1 VNEPDSDKYR
11 KDRDEMVTQQIARR
25 GIRNER
31 VLEAMRK
38 VPRERFVRDSDRN
51 LAFYDGP
58 LSIGCGQTIS
68 QPYIVAYMTDMLELG
83 AGDRVLEIGT
93 GSGYQTAVLAEIAS
107 EVYTVEIVE
116 QLGSRAR
123 AILEEL
129 GYSNIR
135 YRIGDGYDGWA
146 EEAPFD
152 AIIVTAAPPKL
163 PDRLVAQLADG
174 GRISVPVGRYDQ
186 LLVRITRRG
195 EEIEEETM
203 LPVRFVPMTGGKEHD
218 L

>member
-1 VNEPDSDKYR
+1 
-11 KDRDEMVTQQIARR
+11 MVAQQIARR
-25 GIRNER
+25 GIKDER

-83 AGDRVLEIGT
+83 VGDRVLEIGT

-107 EVYTVEIVE
+107 EVYTIEIVE

-123 AILEEL
+123 TILEEL
-129 GYSNIR
+129 GYDNIH
-135 YRIGDGYDGWA
+135 YRIGDGYEGWA

-163 PDRLVAQLADG
+163 PDGLVAQLGDG
-174 GRISVPVGRYDQ
+174 GRMSVPVGRYDQ
-186 LLVRITRRG
+186 LLVRIIRKG
-195 EEIEEETM
+195 EEIREETM